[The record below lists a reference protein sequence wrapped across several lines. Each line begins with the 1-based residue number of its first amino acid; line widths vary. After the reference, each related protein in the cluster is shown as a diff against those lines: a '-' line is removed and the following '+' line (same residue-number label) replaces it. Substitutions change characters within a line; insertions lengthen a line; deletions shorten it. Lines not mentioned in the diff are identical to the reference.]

1 MGVPLCQKQ
10 VGYLSRHI
18 SLPYIFIVE
27 TFTLNTLGYFAAIL
41 IGVSL
46 GLIGG
51 GGSILTVP
59 VLVYL
64 IGLNPV
70 LSTAYSLF
78 VVGTT
83 SLVGSFT
90 YMRKKLVN
98 YKAALVFAV
107 PSFITVFL
115 TRKFLVPA
123 IPDPVFTIGSF
134 MLSKGAGIMGLF
146 ALIML
151 AAAFSMIRHKEEE
164 NLDSEPTALAFNYP
178 LIALEGALVGLL
190 TGLVG
195 AGGGFLIIP
204 ALVLLARIPMKMAVG
219 TSLLIIATK
228 SLIGFL
234 GDIGQ
239 QAIDWN
245 FLAIFT
251 TLSVAGIFLGSY
263 LTRFIPG
270 EKLKRLFGWFVLG
283 MAVFILWK
291 EFF

>member
-1 MGVPLCQKQ
+1 VTIL
-10 VGYLSRHI
+10 GYLAS
-18 SLPYIFIVE
+18 
-27 TFTLNTLGYFAAIL
+27 IL

-64 IGLNPV
+64 LGLNPV

-78 VVGTT
+78 VVGAT

-90 YMRKKLVN
+90 YMKKGLVN
-98 YKAALVFAV
+98 YRAALVFAI

-115 TRKFLVPA
+115 TRKFVVPA
-123 IPDPVFTIGSF
+123 IPDPVFTSGDF

-151 AAAFSMIRHKEEE
+151 AAAFSMIRHKDKSD
-164 NLDSEPTALAFNYP
+164 NDSGTQAIQFNYP
-178 LIALEGALVGLL
+178 LIALEGAAVGLL

-204 ALVLLARIPMKMAVG
+204 ALVLLARLPMKMAVG
-219 TSLLIIATK
+219 TSLLIIAAK

-234 GDIGQ
+234 GDVGQ

-245 FLAIFT
+245 FLAVFT
-251 TLSVAGIFLGSY
+251 ALSVAGIFLGSY

-291 EFF
+291 EFL

>member
-1 MGVPLCQKQ
+1 MT
-10 VGYLSRHI
+10 I
-18 SLPYIFIVE
+18 
-27 TFTLNTLGYFAAIL
+27 LGYFASIL

-64 IGLNPV
+64 LGLNPV

-90 YMRKKLVN
+90 YMKKGLVN
-98 YKAALVFAV
+98 YRAALVFAV

-115 TRKFLVPA
+115 TRKFVVPA
-123 IPDPVFTIGSF
+123 IPDPVFTMGDFI
-134 MLSKGAGIMGLF
+134 LSKGAGIMGLF

-151 AAAFSMIRHKEEE
+151 AAAFSMIRHKDKS
-164 NLDSEPTALAFNYP
+164 DSDSGTQAIQFNYP
-178 LIALEGALVGLL
+178 LIALEGAAVGLL

-219 TSLLIIATK
+219 TSLLIIAAK

-245 FLAIFT
+245 FLAVFT
-251 TLSVAGIFLGSY
+251 TLSVVGIFLGSY

-270 EKLKRLFGWFVLG
+270 EKLKRLFGWFVLA

-291 EFF
+291 EFL

>member
-1 MGVPLCQKQ
+1 MGYPTYYCSQFYTHTIETLTVTIL
-10 VGYLSRHI
+10 GYLAS
-18 SLPYIFIVE
+18 
-27 TFTLNTLGYFAAIL
+27 IL

-64 IGLNPV
+64 LGLNPV

-78 VVGTT
+78 VVGAT

-90 YMRKKLVN
+90 YMKKGLVN
-98 YKAALVFAV
+98 YRAALVFAI

-115 TRKFLVPA
+115 TRKFVVPA
-123 IPDPVFTIGSF
+123 IPDPVFTIGDF

-151 AAAFSMIRHKEEE
+151 AAAFSMIRHKDKS
-164 NLDSEPTALAFNYP
+164 DSDSGTQAIQFNYP
-178 LIALEGALVGLL
+178 LIALEGAAVGLL

-219 TSLLIIATK
+219 TSLLIIAAK

-251 TLSVAGIFLGSY
+251 SLSVVGIFLGSY

-270 EKLKRLFGWFVLG
+270 EKLKRLFGWFVLA

-291 EFF
+291 EFL

>member
-1 MGVPLCQKQ
+1 MGYPTYYCSQFYTHTIETLTVTIL
-10 VGYLSRHI
+10 GYLAS
-18 SLPYIFIVE
+18 
-27 TFTLNTLGYFAAIL
+27 IL

-64 IGLNPV
+64 LGLNPV

-78 VVGTT
+78 VVGAT

-90 YMRKKLVN
+90 YMKKGLVN
-98 YKAALVFAV
+98 YRAALVFAV

-115 TRKFLVPA
+115 TRKFVVPA
-123 IPDPVFTIGSF
+123 IPDPVFTIGDF

-151 AAAFSMIRHKEEE
+151 AAAFSMIRHKDKSES
-164 NLDSEPTALAFNYP
+164 DSGTQAIQFNYP
-178 LIALEGALVGLL
+178 LIALEGAAVGLL

-219 TSLLIIATK
+219 TSLLIIAAK

-251 TLSVAGIFLGSY
+251 SLSVVGIFLGSY